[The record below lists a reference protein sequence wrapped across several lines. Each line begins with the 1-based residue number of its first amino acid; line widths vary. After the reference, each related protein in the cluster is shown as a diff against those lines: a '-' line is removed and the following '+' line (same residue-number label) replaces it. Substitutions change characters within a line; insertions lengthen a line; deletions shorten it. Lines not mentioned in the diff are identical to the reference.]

1 MDKKLEEVA
10 ELVTNAL
17 ADPDLDIEYTI
28 PDDGEPVF
36 TIKYSGNTLLQRQ
49 VRLKGTDLKKTPQD
63 MANMVTFF
71 IEQFKE
77 EVDSLNY
84 GAQ

>member
-10 ELVTNAL
+10 DLVTNAL

-28 PDDGEPVF
+28 PEEGEPVF
-36 TIKYSGNTLLQRQ
+36 TIKYSGNELLERQ
-49 VRLKGTDLKKTPQD
+49 VRLKGTDLEKTPQD
-63 MANMVTFF
+63 MANLVTFF